1 MSSATWAAASPGR
14 ARSTN
19 PPDECPGYTRPPGY
33 AADVT
38 EQPET
43 RFQVEIGPDVEV
55 GVYANF
61 VSIWHDAETF
71 TLDFAAVTRPP
82 FPVQDAET
90 GEEYTQVPTR
100 IVSRVKVPP
109 SQVFEIMRALNTQL
123 AAWEQETGRER
134 PGGLGGDA
142 FEG

>member
-1 MSSATWAAASPGR
+1 M
-14 ARSTN
+14 
-19 PPDECPGYTRPPGY
+19 
-33 AADVT
+33 T

-82 FPVQDAET
+82 FPVEDAET

-134 PGGLGGDA
+134 PGGLGGDVPEA
-142 FEG
+142 